1 MIMRNRNVFVTGATG
16 LVGSWLIANLL
27 GQGAT
32 VSALVLGEDP
42 NSELLRSGNIKKIK
56 AIPGNLTNLELLREV
71 FLNSEFDTVFH
82 LGAQTIVGTAL
93 EDPVDTFKSNIEGT
107 WNLLESIRASKI
119 PARSIVVASSDKA
132 YGTAENLPYTENT
145 KLQGE
150 GPYDVSKSCTDLI
163 AQSYGKTYG
172 MPVAVARC
180 GNIYGGGD
188 LNWSRIV
195 PGTVK
200 ALIQGTQPIIRSDGT
215 YVRDYI
221 YVEDIADAY
230 IQLSNH
236 QLKTP
241 QLGSAYNFSRDEPI
255 SVLEIYRAICKATV
269 GEFVE
274 PIIMNEIKAEI
285 KNQHLDSSKARE
297 TLQWR
302 SSVNLESGL
311 QKTSRWYRELIG

>member
-1 MIMRNRNVFVTGATG
+1 MQNRNVFVTGATG
-16 LVGSWLIANLL
+16 LVGSWLVANLL
-27 GQGAT
+27 EQGAT
-32 VSALVLGEDP
+32 VSALILDEDP
-42 NSELLRSGNIKKIK
+42 NSELIRSENIKKIESVH
-56 AIPGNLTNLELLREV
+56 GNLTNFELLKDV
-71 FLNSEFDTVFH
+71 FSNSEFDTVFH

-93 EDPVDTFKSNIEGT
+93 ENPVDTFKSNIEGT
-107 WNLLESIRASKI
+107 WNLLESIRTSKK
-119 PARSIVVASSDKA
+119 PAKSIVVASSDKA
-132 YGTAENLPYTENT
+132 YGTAETLPYKEDT

-172 MPVAVARC
+172 MPIAVARC

-195 PGTVK
+195 PGTIRD
-200 ALIQGTQPIIRSDGT
+200 LIQGKQPIIRSDGT
-215 YVRDYI
+215 YVRDYV

-230 IQLSNH
+230 IQLANH
-236 QLKTP
+236 QFKTSL
-241 QLGSAYNFSRDEPI
+241 LGEAFNFSRDEPT

-269 GEFVE
+269 GEYVE
-274 PIIMNEIKAEI
+274 PIIKNDIKSEIKD
-285 KNQHLDSSKARE
+285 QHLDSSKART

-311 QKTSRWYRELIG
+311 QKTSKWYRELIG